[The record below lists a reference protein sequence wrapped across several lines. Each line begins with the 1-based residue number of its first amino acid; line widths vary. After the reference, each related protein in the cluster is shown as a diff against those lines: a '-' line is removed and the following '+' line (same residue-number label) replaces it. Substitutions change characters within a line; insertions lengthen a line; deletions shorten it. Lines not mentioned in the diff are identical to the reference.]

1 MTTRLPLY
9 LKLSTIVVGLFVF
22 FYILALGQEI
32 LVPLTFSWILAILLN
47 PVVNFLTRKRI
58 PRVIAIS
65 IAVVLLVIV
74 IGAVLFFIGS
84 QISMFSDSLPQLKA
98 RINEFME
105 KGFLWVSDTFN
116 ISESKINAWIAEQKD
131 AGIHNAGGMIGNTV
145 TSVSGSLLAVLLVPV
160 YIFLFLYYKPL
171 FLEFVARL
179 FLSHQHT
186 VVADVLVQTR
196 TLIQSYLVGLLIET
210 AIVAVANSAALFLI
224 GIRYAILLGVIGAI
238 LNLIPYIGGIVA
250 IALPM
255 IIGFIDGN
263 LTGVVLVLVSYIVIQ
278 IIDNNF
284 LVPLVVASKVK
295 VNAMVS
301 IVVVLIGGAIWGMA
315 GMFLSIPLTAIAKV
329 IFDRVES
336 LKPYGLIIGDTM
348 PELDKSVFDFSLK
361 KKHV

>member
-1 MTTRLPLY
+1 
-9 LKLSTIVVGLFVF
+9 
-22 FYILALGQEI
+22 
-32 LVPLTFSWILAILLN
+32 
-47 PVVNFLTRKRI
+47 
-58 PRVIAIS
+58 
-65 IAVVLLVIV
+65 
-74 IGAVLFFIGS
+74 
-84 QISMFSDSLPQLKA
+84 
-98 RINEFME
+98 
-105 KGFLWVSDTFN
+105 
-116 ISESKINAWIAEQKD
+116 
-131 AGIHNAGGMIGNTV
+131 
-145 TSVSGSLLAVLLVPV
+145 
-160 YIFLFLYYKPL
+160 
-171 FLEFVARL
+171 
-179 FLSHQHT
+179 
-186 VVADVLVQTR
+186 
-196 TLIQSYLVGLLIET
+196 
-210 AIVAVANSAALFLI
+210 
-224 GIRYAILLGVIGAI
+224 VIGAI